1 LIFEAKNDK
10 IMVMK
15 KIEIT
20 EKSTSDKLKFTSI
33 LSTDNSRI
41 LTRCASNSKLRSSL
55 LLGTLS

>member
-20 EKSTSDKLKFTSI
+20 EKSTSDKLKFT
-33 LSTDNSRI
+33 
-41 LTRCASNSKLRSSL
+41 
-55 LLGTLS
+55 